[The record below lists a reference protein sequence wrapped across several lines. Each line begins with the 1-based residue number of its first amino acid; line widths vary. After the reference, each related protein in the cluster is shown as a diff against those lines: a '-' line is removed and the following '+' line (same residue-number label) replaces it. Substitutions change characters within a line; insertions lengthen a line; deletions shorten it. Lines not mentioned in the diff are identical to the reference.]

1 MATTQRAPDQAPD
14 LTLITVMHRA
24 MRHDAARLAAAVAAL
39 DDDPGPDHGGNG
51 GIAQVRAL
59 RRWYTRFHRALV
71 EHHTIE
77 DELFFPALAERVP
90 TFADHVRR
98 LDDDHHRL
106 DELLFAVAADLDR
119 LAEGAGSPATHRAV
133 VAATAELSDLL
144 HHHLG
149 FEDADVLPLFLRHFT
164 AAEYRELD
172 DRALKLAD
180 RSQFPFAV
188 PWALAAADAAE
199 RQRLFQQAG
208 LPFKLLWYATRG
220 RYARLARRAFGT
232 GAARTLEAA

>member
-1 MATTQRAPDQAPD
+1 MATTQRAPEQAPD

-24 MRHDAARLAAAVAAL
+24 MRHDAARLAATVAGLEASG
-39 DDDPGPDHGGNG
+39 PGHGGEG
-51 GIAQVRAL
+51 GTARARAL
-59 RRWYTRFHRALV
+59 RRWYGRFHQALV

-90 TFADHVRR
+90 TFADHLRR

-106 DELLFAVAADLDR
+106 DELLTAVGADLDR

-164 AAEYRELD
+164 AAEYRDLD

-180 RSQFPFAV
+180 RSQLPFAV

-199 RQRLFQQAG
+199 QQRLFDQAG
-208 LPFKLLWYATRG
+208 LPFKVLWYATRG

-232 GAARTLEAA
+232 AGAGRIREVA